1 MEPETDGIEME
12 IKETTNERIFSSFDM
27 NCMHYALCIAFVYK
41 SNKIPILTALYG
53 TYGAD

>member
-27 NCMHYALCIAFVYK
+27 NCMHYALCIMHSICVQIK
-41 SNKIPILTALYG
+41 
-53 TYGAD
+53 